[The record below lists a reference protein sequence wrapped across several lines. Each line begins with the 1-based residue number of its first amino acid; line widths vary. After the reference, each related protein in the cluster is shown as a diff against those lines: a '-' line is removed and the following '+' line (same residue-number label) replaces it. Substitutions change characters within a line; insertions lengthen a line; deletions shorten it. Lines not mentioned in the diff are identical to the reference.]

1 MNNAPKVG
9 LLTLVFGMP
18 FLNISLF
25 PTMLTLV
32 MMYPK
37 LENKFFIYVVIVYV
51 SLLAVNITLLFVLFR
66 KRQLLLGFLFLMAVL
81 VTLALPIIG
90 AIGFATH

>member
-1 MNNAPKVG
+1 
-9 LLTLVFGMP
+9 
-18 FLNISLF
+18 
-25 PTMLTLV
+25 MLKLV